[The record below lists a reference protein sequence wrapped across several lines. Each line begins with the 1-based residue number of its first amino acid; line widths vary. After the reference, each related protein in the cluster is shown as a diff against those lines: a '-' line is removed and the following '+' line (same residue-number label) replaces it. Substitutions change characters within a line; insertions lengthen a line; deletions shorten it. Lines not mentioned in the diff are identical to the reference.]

1 MSNDLIITETGNAT
15 PIEENKMMASF
26 RIDRELWAKF
36 GKLAKSER
44 LTATDILTDYI
55 QRCTDNEMSQY
66 VVRMNTYETDK
77 LNDIVITMVYTAIE
91 ASLQLSVQVMIESAL
106 APITAQV
113 EEVKRS
119 TQAQLQVVRDKFEQ
133 ALSDCTT
140 SIEQRGKLV
149 EETIE
154 ERVNTSPI
162 EISTAS
168 KEKAIENTVKS
179 LDRDRKNSVAPDRMP
194 MSKDIKRWLE
204 PLKDKN
210 FSDIIQAAIS
220 AELSNK
226 EIVTSLFAQ
235 GYGKNDNT
243 EPYPPNLASA
253 MKTALKFQ
261 NSEQTEFGKVGS

>member
-1 MSNDLIITETGNAT
+1 MSNDLIITETGNTT

-66 VVRMNTYETDK
+66 AVRMNTYETDK
-77 LNDIVITMVYTAIE
+77 LNDVVTTMVDTAIE
-91 ASLQLSVQVMIESAL
+91 ASLQLSVQVMIKSAL
-106 APITAQV
+106 EPITAQV
-113 EEVKRS
+113 EEVKRF
-119 TQAQLQVVRDKFEQ
+119 TQAQLQVVRDEFEQ
-133 ALSDCTT
+133 ALSDRTM

-154 ERVNTSPI
+154 DRVNMLPI

-179 LDRDRKNSVAPDRMP
+179 LDRDRKNSVASDRMP

-204 PLKDKN
+204 PLKDNN
-210 FSDIIQAAIS
+210 FRDIIQAGIS
-220 AELSNK
+220 DKWSNQ
-226 EIVTSLFAQ
+226 EIVDKLFEA
-235 GYGKNDNT
+235 GYGKDKNT
-243 EPYPPNLASA
+243 QPYPANLASA
-253 MKTALKFQ
+253 MKTALSIEVG
-261 NSEQTEFGKVGS
+261 NQTSI